1 MIARFFRRGSARR
14 RVIEGLHLA
23 IIAASRAPALYERLG
38 VPDTVEGRF
47 ECLVLHTV
55 LVLRRLNRLPPP
67 AADVAQDL
75 VDSVFLQLD
84 ASLRELGIGDFGVPK
99 RMKKLGA
106 AFYGRAG
113 GYAAALDARDA
124 DALAL
129 ALARN
134 VLGSDEA
141 AATPAAAGLAAYTLA
156 ADAALAD
163 KDLETLLAAKAD
175 LPDPAGFAQPEDA
188 AGDRA

>member
-1 MIARFFRRGSARR
+1 MIARFFRRGSERR
-14 RVIEGLHLA
+14 RTIEGLHLR

-75 VDSVFLQLD
+75 VNSVFLQLD

-113 GYAAALDARDA
+113 GYDAALDARDG
-124 DALAL
+124 DALRL

-134 VLGSDEA
+134 VLGADEA
-141 AATPAAAGLAAYTLA
+141 AATPEAAGLAAYVMA
-156 ADAALAD
+156 ADAALD
-163 KDLETLLAAKAD
+163 GSDLDRLLAGTLD
-175 LPDPAGFAQPEDA
+175 LPDPAGFAADA
-188 AGDRA
+188 GEKA

>member
-1 MIARFFRRGSARR
+1 MIARFFRRGNARR
-14 RVIEGLHLA
+14 RAIEGLHLA

-113 GYAAALDARDA
+113 GYDAALDARDA

-156 ADAALAD
+156 ADAVLAD

-175 LPDPAGFAQPEDA
+175 LPDPARFAG